1 MKKDFEVLIKIMNG
15 FVNQRSIQNKLNIIN
30 ECSITGWEI
39 WFQIEF
45 ASYLGTHEDVSEWRR
60 EESYYMD
67 KRKSKNKSRMAV
79 DFLIR
84 QKHTK
89 KDQYIAIELKQHLSA
104 STCIKNM
111 LDDVLKV
118 NAAKQ
123 SHARFRSFW
132 NIGIHQKENKNIIKE
147 KIAKKVEEKNMTMH
161 DYIEIRYI
169 PNTNFAYTIF

>member
-15 FVNQRSIQNKLNIIN
+15 FVNQRSIQNKLNIIE
-30 ECSITGWEI
+30 ECSITGWET

-104 STCIKNM
+104 STCINNM
-111 LDDVLKV
+111 LKDIDKV
-118 NAAKQ
+118 CAARE
-123 SHARFRSFW
+123 SYTDFRSFW
-132 NIGIHQKENKNIIKE
+132 CIGIHQKETKKLLKETIIKKAQE
-147 KIAKKVEEKNMTMH
+147 KHITMYKH
-161 DYIEIRYI
+161 MDIRYI